1 MSTRAV
7 YSTRFLQIALTNGN
21 VSYIV
26 PDGFL
31 AVVRAVDLVY
41 DGGPTSANGLVRIS
55 GNNVQI
61 ATLHNV
67 TGQDQ
72 FHLSTRQVVMAGE
85 PISCLSS
92 SGNACHFSVSGY
104 LLSLP

>member
-1 MSTRAV
+1 MSTRPV
-7 YSTRFLQIALTNGN
+7 YSINFLSIALTNGN

-26 PDGFL
+26 PIGFR
-31 AVVRAVDLVY
+31 AIVRAVDLVY
-41 DGGPTSANGLVRIS
+41 DGGPTAANGLVRIS
-55 GNNVQI
+55 NNNVQL
-61 ATLHNV
+61 ATIHNV

-72 FHLSTRQVVMAGE
+72 FHLMTYQVVNEDE

-92 SGNACHFSVSGY
+92 SGNACNFNVSGY